1 LNSENKWDLVITPK
15 NNIFSFNF
23 KEIWRYRDLLFLFV
37 KRDFVATYKQTILG
51 PLWFLLQPLMT
62 SLMFVLIFGKVAK
75 LPTNNIP
82 NLLFYLSGLVIWNYF
97 SECLMKT
104 SDFLVTN
111 QHIFGK
117 VYFPRLI
124 LPLSI
129 VISNLL
135 KFFIQLALLIGVLF
149 YYLDDPYVTP
159 QLSLLLI
166 PFYILL
172 MMGIG
177 LSLGMIFS
185 SLTTKYKDLAFL
197 LQFGVQLLLYATPV
211 IYPLSIV
218 PENYRAILNLNP
230 ITPVVESFRYA
241 FIGSG
246 DLSVNGLI
254 YSFCFMV
261 VTFTLGVFVFNKVE
275 KQFMDTV

>member
-1 LNSENKWDLVITPK
+1 
-15 NNIFSFNF
+15 
-23 KEIWRYRDLLFLFV
+23 
-37 KRDFVATYKQTILG
+37 
-51 PLWFLLQPLMT
+51 
-62 SLMFVLIFGKVAK
+62 
-75 LPTNNIP
+75 
-82 NLLFYLSGLVIWNYF
+82 
-97 SECLMKT
+97 
-104 SDFLVTN
+104 
-111 QHIFGK
+111 
-117 VYFPRLI
+117 
-124 LPLSI
+124 
-129 VISNLL
+129 
-135 KFFIQLALLIGVLF
+135 
-149 YYLDDPYVTP
+149 
-159 QLSLLLI
+159 
-166 PFYILL
+166 